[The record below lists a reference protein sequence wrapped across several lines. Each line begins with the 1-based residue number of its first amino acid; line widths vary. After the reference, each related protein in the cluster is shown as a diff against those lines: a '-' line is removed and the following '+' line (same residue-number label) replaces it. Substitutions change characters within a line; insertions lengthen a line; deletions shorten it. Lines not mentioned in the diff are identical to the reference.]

1 MSPDESIWPAL
12 RSPRDVRKIENA
24 ARVAWL
30 AARAALRGCRAGMTT
45 ADLDTVVRGVITR
58 HGGRPAFDQLE
69 TPEAKDP
76 FRGAACVCVN
86 EQALHAPPG
95 GRVLA
100 GGDLVT
106 VDVGVVLDGWYGDV
120 AESGIVPGGNSP
132 TPALLGAARASVAAG
147 VRACRPGV
155 RWSEV
160 ARAVRSTAARHDLTV
175 LSGFTGHGVGRRLHE
190 PPTAGYETRPGA
202 ADDFLLLPGMVLTI
216 EPILA
221 GLPGAVRLEAD
232 GWTVSTADGS
242 PACHVERMVHVT
254 RTGRSVLGRTS
265 SGWREREGL

>member
-1 MSPDESIWPAL
+1 MSPDQSNWPEL
-12 RSPRDVRKIENA
+12 RSPRDVRKIERA

-30 AARAALRGCRAGMTT
+30 AAREALQASRAGMTT
-45 ADLDTVVRGVITR
+45 ADLDDIVRSVISR
-58 HGGRPAFDQLE
+58 HSGRAAFEHFRTDE
-69 TPEAKDP
+69 ASTP
-76 FRGAACVCVN
+76 FSGAACVCVN

-95 GRVLA
+95 GRTLA

-120 AESGIVPGGNSP
+120 AESAIVPGGDSSGA
-132 TPALLGAARASVAAG
+132 ALLRAARATVAAG
-147 VRACRPGV
+147 VRACGPGV

-160 ARAVRSTAARHDLTV
+160 AREVRSRAARHDLTV

-202 ADDFLLLPGMVLTI
+202 SDDFLLLPGMVLTV

-221 GLPGAVRLEAD
+221 PLPGTVRLGPD
-232 GWTVSTADGS
+232 GWSVATADGS
-242 PACHVERMVHVT
+242 WACHVERMVHIT
-254 RTGRSVLGRTS
+254 RTGRSVLGRAS
-265 SGWREREGL
+265 CGRREREGL

>member
-1 MSPDESIWPAL
+1 MSPDQPNWPEL
-12 RSPRDVRKIENA
+12 RSPRDARKIEQA

-30 AARAALRGCRAGMTT
+30 AAREALRVSRAGMTT
-45 ADLDTVVRGVITR
+45 AELDDVVRGVISR
-58 HGGRPAFDQLE
+58 HGGRPAFEHLKTD
-69 TPEAKDP
+69 EAHSP
-76 FRGAACVCVN
+76 FQGAACICVN

-95 GRVLA
+95 ERALA

-120 AESGIVPGGNSP
+120 AESGIVPGGASSAA
-132 TPALLGAARASVAAG
+132 ALLRAARAAVAAG
-147 VRACRPGV
+147 VRACGPGV

-160 ARAVRSTAARHDLTV
+160 ARAVRSRAASHDLTV

-190 PPTAGYETRPGA
+190 PPTAGYETRPAA
-202 ADDFLLLPGMVLTI
+202 ADDFLLLPGMVLTV

-221 GLPGAVRLEAD
+221 GLPGAVRMEPD

-254 RTGRSVLGRTS
+254 RTGRSVLGRAS
-265 SGWREREGL
+265 SGRREREGL